1 MTQNGL
7 KNFSSD
13 PAPLS
18 KTLALPGWIP
28 SFLKQCTGKIY
39 PSDQDKMQIA
49 LELSRLNVLYK
60 TGGPFGSAVFNSET
74 HELTAVGVN
83 RVVPENTSIAHG
95 EIMALLMAQEKLK
108 SFSLCLENFTPF
120 TLATSAQPCAMCY
133 GALIWSGIKKILIGA
148 RGEDVE
154 SLTGFDE
161 GPLHPDWISEAEKRG
176 ISIKRDIGR
185 NEACA
190 VLRQYAE
197 TEGKV
202 YNPGGKAVCK
212 DTKNTKIQQL

>member
-1 MTQNGL
+1 MIQNGL
-7 KNFSSD
+7 KNISSENT
-13 PAPLS
+13 PLS
-18 KTLALPGWIP
+18 KTLTLPDWIT
-28 SFLKQCTGKIY
+28 SFINQSTGKTY
-39 PSDQDKMQIA
+39 PSDEDKIILA
-49 LELSRLNVLYK
+49 IELSRLNVLHK
-60 TGGPFGSAVFNSET
+60 TGGPFGSAVFNAGT
-74 HELTAVGVN
+74 NELVAAGVN
-83 RVVPENTSIAHG
+83 RVVPENASIAHG

-108 SFSLCLENFTPF
+108 TFSLCMESFPSF

-154 SLTGFDE
+154 SITGFDE

-190 VLRQYAE
+190 VLRHYVE

-202 YNPGGKAVCK
+202 YNPDGKAVCK
-212 DTKNTKIQQL
+212 DLKNTKIQQS